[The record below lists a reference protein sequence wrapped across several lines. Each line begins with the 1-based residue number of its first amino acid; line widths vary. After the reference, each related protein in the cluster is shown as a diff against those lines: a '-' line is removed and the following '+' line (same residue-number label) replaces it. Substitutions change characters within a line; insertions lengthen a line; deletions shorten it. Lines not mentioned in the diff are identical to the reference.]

1 MTEGQTSGENSTIEM
16 RLEGVIWA
24 CDFGTFNMPIGAEID
39 EVNGRWGTYTVH
51 FTDPNK
57 YPPIT
62 VETDQEV
69 DGKLPD
75 SIKIWDDEGA
85 EHYDDTL

>member
-1 MTEGQTSGENSTIEM
+1 M
-16 RLEGVIWA
+16 
-24 CDFGTFNMPIGAEID
+24 
-39 EVNGRWGTYTVH
+39 NGRWGTYTVH